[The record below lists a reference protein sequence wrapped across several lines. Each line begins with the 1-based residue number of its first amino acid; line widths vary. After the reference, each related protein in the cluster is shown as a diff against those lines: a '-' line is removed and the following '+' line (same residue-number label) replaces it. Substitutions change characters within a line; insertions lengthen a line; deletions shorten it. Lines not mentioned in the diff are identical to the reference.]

1 MILVPSDTI
10 DKLEFDKILDLL
22 ESHALSEIT
31 RGHIQSTIPDTKAQA
46 IFYEL
51 TRVQQYKLTFENND
65 PLPIRAFK
73 DITENL
79 HHLRIEGYVL
89 NEDIII
95 GIFDQLLIIRE
106 ILKFF
111 RGDRQEQYDQIYRL
125 VSKVELDKNLMNAF
139 EVIFDEEGEIRPN
152 ASPKLVK
159 ISRSMKSK
167 KVELDKRFRIFLAEY
182 KAKGWL
188 SDIGESIRNGRR
200 VLAVKSESK
209 RKIKGIIHDESATG
223 NTAYIEPNTIVQLNN
238 DILDLMTEF
247 KKEVFRLLQELCGLM
262 RPHVE
267 DFRNYQDILVK
278 LDYIRSKAVMAMGMK
293 AELPQLTDKPQID
306 VKEGLH
312 PLLLMKHKR
321 DGGKTV
327 PFSFHMKDGNRILL
341 LSGPNAGGKSIT
353 LKAVGLLQMMVQSGM
368 LVPCS
373 PQSEFGV
380 FHNLFVDIGDS
391 QSLDDDLSTYS
402 SRLQY
407 AKEFIDKA
415 NERTMVLIDEFGSGT
430 DPQMGGAIAES
441 ILKELNYRK
450 VSGVITTHYSNLKI
464 FVFKEKGI
472 VNAAMLFDTES
483 LKPTYKLRIGKPGSS
498 FAFEIAE
505 KSGLSKRVLNYA
517 KHKSGKKSKAIDQLL
532 VSLQSDKK
540 SLEDELEVMKERE
553 KNLERLIKNY
563 ESLQMDMSV
572 KKKKRKL
579 EDKEKE
585 LQETASDNK
594 DLERVIRE
602 IKEAQNL
609 EKAKKLADEKKK
621 AREKLKEEVVELK
634 ETIFYTDIK
643 EEEIKIGDYVKMRAG
658 GATGL
663 VQDVTKK
670 GATVQMG
677 EMNMKIPIRDLV
689 LTNPPLQMNPRKKV
703 KMDILSRAAVAETK
717 VDVRGMRRDVALN
730 VIEEFVDIALVASCD
745 QLTIIHGHGSGILKQ
760 AVWEKLREY
769 HGIERIYHA
778 EPEAGG
784 DGVTLVK
791 L

>member
-1 MILVPSDTI
+1 MILFPSDTI
-10 DKLEFDKILDLL
+10 DKLEFDKILGLL

-31 RGHIQSTIPDTKAQA
+31 KGYIHSIVPDTKAQS

-51 TRVQQYKLTFENND
+51 TRVHQYKLTFENND
-65 PLPIRAFK
+65 PLPIRAFS
-73 DITENL
+73 DITEDL

-95 GIFDQLLIIRE
+95 GIFDQLLMVRD

-125 VSKVELDKNLMNAF
+125 VSKIELDKDLFNAF
-139 EVIFDEEGEIRPN
+139 EVIFDEEGNIRPN
-152 ASPKLVK
+152 ASPKLIK
-159 ISRSMKSK
+159 LSRSIKSK
-167 KVELDKRFRIFLAEY
+167 KADLDKRFRIFYTEY

-223 NTAYIEPNTIVQLNN
+223 NTAFIEPDTIVQLNN
-238 DILDLMTEF
+238 DILDLMTDY
-247 KKEVFRLLQELCGLM
+247 KKEVFRLLQELCGAM
-262 RPHVE
+262 RPFAE
-267 DFRNYQDILVK
+267 DFRNYQEILVK
-278 LDYIRSKAVMAMGMK
+278 LDYIRSKAVMALGMK
-293 AELPQLTDKPQID
+293 ADLPQLTDKPYID
-306 VKEGLH
+306 IKQGLH

-321 DGGKTV
+321 EGGKTV

-380 FHNLFVDIGDS
+380 FHKLFVDIGDS

-407 AKEFIDKA
+407 AKEFIDQA

-540 SLEDELEVMKERE
+540 ALEDELDVMKERE
-553 KNLERLIKNY
+553 KILERLI
-563 ESLQMDMSV
+563 
-572 KKKKRKL
+572 
-579 EDKEKE
+579 
-585 LQETASDNK
+585 
-594 DLERVIRE
+594 
-602 IKEAQNL
+602 
-609 EKAKKLADEKKK
+609 
-621 AREKLKEEVVELK
+621 
-634 ETIFYTDIK
+634 
-643 EEEIKIGDYVKMRAG
+643 
-658 GATGL
+658 
-663 VQDVTKK
+663 
-670 GATVQMG
+670 
-677 EMNMKIPIRDLV
+677 
-689 LTNPPLQMNPRKKV
+689 
-703 KMDILSRAAVAETK
+703 
-717 VDVRGMRRDVALN
+717 
-730 VIEEFVDIALVASCD
+730 
-745 QLTIIHGHGSGILKQ
+745 
-760 AVWEKLREY
+760 
-769 HGIERIYHA
+769 
-778 EPEAGG
+778 
-784 DGVTLVK
+784 
-791 L
+791 